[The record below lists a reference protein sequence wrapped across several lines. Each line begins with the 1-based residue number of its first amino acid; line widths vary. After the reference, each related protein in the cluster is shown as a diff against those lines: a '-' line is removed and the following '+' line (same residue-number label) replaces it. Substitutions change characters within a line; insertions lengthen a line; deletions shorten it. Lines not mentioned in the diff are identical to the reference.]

1 MLEMEREVSDL
12 VIVAHESVLRVLC
25 AYFME
30 NSADVWTPVP
40 WGSPYTLGFP
50 LYPEIPCLQN
60 GCLVVCGF
68 GDGFMHS
75 RYPHFLPTEF
85 SFEDNRLR

>member
-1 MLEMEREVSDL
+1 MEREVSDL

-40 WGSPYTLGFP
+40 WDSPYTLGFP
-50 LYPEIPCLQN
+50 GYPEIPCLAKRLFSCIHVIPISFPRN
-60 GCLVVCGF
+60 
-68 GDGFMHS
+68 S
-75 RYPHFLPTEF
+75 RMRIFAYG
-85 SFEDNRLR
+85 SKSRS